1 MGRLNISTVLYHRL
15 GEKRMNAMKYKN
27 FGDFLYRKRKENK
40 ITMRQVSEEIGCT
53 QVYISDVEK
62 DRRNSFDI
70 ERLRKLVKFLN
81 LTDEERDL
89 MYDLAGKKRNE
100 VAPDLHDYITENY
113 YVRMA
118 LRTCRDLDIGEEGW
132 NRIVEAFK
140 KRKG

>member
-1 MGRLNISTVLYHRL
+1 
-15 GEKRMNAMKYKN
+15 MKYKN
-27 FGDFLYRKRKENK
+27 FGDFLYQKRKENK
-40 ITMRQVSEEIGCT
+40 ITMRQLSEEIGCT

-100 VAPDLHDYITENY
+100 VAPDLHDYITEND
-113 YVRMA
+113 YVSAA
-118 LRTCRDLDIGEEGW
+118 LRTCRDLEIGEEEW
-132 NRIVEAFK
+132 ARMIADLK